1 MSTELSIYKI
11 NTQPKEQSD
20 GITKQTITLVLTGS
34 TYNSDTIEELQ
45 NVATR
50 NYWHVESECGAEF
63 ELLGSDLNKYLDKI
77 TLFDKNFVDTDFY
90 RCSISY

>member
-11 NTQPKEQSD
+11 DTQPKQQPD
-20 GITKQTITLVLTGS
+20 GSTRQIITLTLMGN
-34 TYNSDTIEELQ
+34 TYDPSVIEELQ
-45 NVATR
+45 NTATQ

-77 TLFDKNFVDTDFY
+77 TRFDENFVDTEFY